1 MTDAALFRLLPG
13 GRGFIWWLMKHLFA
27 LSLLPLLVA
36 CSGEPDAAARVDD
49 APAAAAST
57 DASLPVLADQLI
69 DDGSILGE
77 MLARVKSVET
87 AEAIRPKVEAMA
99 DEYRALFTRM
109 EAMESPSF
117 SDMTAMMSRAPKLV
131 ETQRRVASEIQR
143 INQDHPDAA
152 DVLRRV
158 FGDLGQDSD
167 LGQQ

>member
-1 MTDAALFRLLPG
+1 M
-13 GRGFIWWLMKHLFA
+13 
-27 LSLLPLLVA
+27 A
-36 CSGEPDAAARVDD
+36 CSGEPDPAATVDD
-49 APAAAAST
+49 ATTPAAAAAST
-57 DASLPVLADQLI
+57 DTSLPVLADQLI
-69 DDGSILGE
+69 DDGSTLGE
-77 MLARVKSVET
+77 MLARVNSVET
-87 AEAIRPKVEAMA
+87 AEAIRPTVEAMA
-99 DEYRALFTRM
+99 DEYRAVFTQM

-152 DVLRRV
+152 DVLRSV